1 MKLLVPLCLLGAL
14 AIALW
19 FEPNLQAKK
28 KKKEEITQVL
38 ELPKDPPSGVVAETR
53 RMVFRVSPLSGKGLL
68 SQQTRDALK
77 SLLRTSNGES
87 IVKIRAFVAG
97 SGDLRRVP
105 AIVSEVFTEK
115 HLALPAVSVVLAGGL
130 PLESAQLVLE
140 STAISKRE
148 VNPSG
153 LLFISGQASSSEKPL
168 EPTTPLAE
176 KSLASLKTAVVD
188 GGSAVHDVLRVTCF
202 SSSLDDAARI
212 HGMMSTHFPQA
223 AINLVKSQR
232 APSNTVVE
240 CEAVARLQRPSS
252 SPVEFLSPAGLTH
265 STQYSQI
272 ARVSATRLV
281 LTGTQVAFGFQEAD
295 AKLAFERLRK
305 ALDQLGS
312 SPKNVVMASIYPLSA
327 SIGEQVRKIRFQ
339 FFDSGHPPAS
349 TLLPF
354 EGLPSMDASF
364 AIDVAAVVN
373 Q

>member
-1 MKLLVPLCLLGAL
+1 MKILVPLCLLA
-14 AIALW
+14 AIVIAAV
-19 FEPNLQAKK
+19 FQPNLFAKK

-38 ELPKDPPSGVVAETR
+38 ELPKDPPTGVVAETR
-53 RMVFRVSPLSGKGLL
+53 RMVFHVSPLSGKGLL

-77 SLLRTSNGES
+77 STLRVANGEG
-87 IVKIRAFVAG
+87 IVKIRAFVSG

-130 PLESAQLVLE
+130 PLDSAQVVLE
-140 STAISKRE
+140 ATALSKKE
-148 VNPSG
+148 VNPNG

-168 EPTTPLAE
+168 EPTAPLAE
-176 KSLASLKTAVVD
+176 KSLASLKTAVMD
-188 GGSAVHDVLRVTCF
+188 GGSAVSDVLRVTCF
-202 SSSLDDAARI
+202 STSLDDAALI
-212 HGMMSTHFPQA
+212 HGMMALQFPHA
-223 AINLVKSQR
+223 VANLVKTQR
-232 APSNTVVE
+232 APSHTVVE
-240 CEAVARLQRPSS
+240 CEAIARLQRPSAG
-252 SPVEFLSPAGLTH
+252 PAEFLSPAGLTH

-272 ARVSATRLV
+272 ARVSAQRLA
-281 LTGTQVAFGFQEAD
+281 LTGTQVAFGFQESD

-312 SPKNVVMASIYPLSA
+312 SPRNVVMASIYPLSA
-327 SIGEQVRKIRFQ
+327 SIADQVRNIRFQ
-339 FFDSGHPPAS
+339 FFDAAHPPAC

>member
-1 MKLLVPLCLLGAL
+1 MKILVPLCLLGAT
-14 AIALW
+14 ATFAW
-19 FEPNLQAKK
+19 VEPNFFAK

-38 ELPKDPPSGVVAETR
+38 ELPKDPPAGVVAETR
-53 RMVFRVSPLSGKGLL
+53 RMVFHVSPLSGKGLL

-77 SLLRTSNGES
+77 STLRASSGEG

-130 PLESAQLVLE
+130 PLDSAQVVLE
-140 STAISKRE
+140 STAVSKRE
-148 VNPSG
+148 VNPNG
-153 LLFISGQASSSEKPL
+153 LLFVSGQATSSEKPL
-168 EPTTPLAE
+168 EPTGPLAE
-176 KSLASLKTAVVD
+176 KSLETLERAVIG
-188 GGSAVHDVLRVTCF
+188 GGSSASNVLRVTCF
-202 SSSLDDAARI
+202 STSLDEAVRI
-212 HGMMSTHFPQA
+212 HGMMAAQFPQA
-223 AINLVKSQR
+223 AVDLVKSQR
-232 APSNTVVE
+232 APSRTLVE
-240 CEAVARLQRPSS
+240 CEAVARLPRPSAG
-252 SPVEFLSPAGLTH
+252 PIEFLSPAGLAH

-272 ARVSATRLV
+272 VRVSSPRLA
-281 LTGTQVAFGFQEAD
+281 LTGTQVAFGFQESD

-312 SPKNVVMASIYPLSA
+312 SPKSVVMASIYPLSA
-327 SIGEQVRKIRFQ
+327 SIADQVRKIRFE
-339 FFDSGHPPAS
+339 FFDSAHPPAS

-364 AIDVAAVVN
+364 AIDVTAVVN